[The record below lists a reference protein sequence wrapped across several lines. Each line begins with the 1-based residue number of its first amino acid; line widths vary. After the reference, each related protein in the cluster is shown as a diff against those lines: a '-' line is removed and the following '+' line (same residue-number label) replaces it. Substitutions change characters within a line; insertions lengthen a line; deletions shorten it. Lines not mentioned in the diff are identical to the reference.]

1 MDELF
6 THPQAPAAQ
15 PGAAAADTPGGAR
28 ALTVQA
34 PGRQSLPLV
43 FASPHS
49 GRDYPTDF
57 IERARLDPKSL
68 RRSEDCF
75 VDRLFAFAPE
85 IGAPLLCALFPR
97 AYVDP
102 NREPYEL
109 DPSMFEGPLPDYA
122 NTRSP
127 RVAAGLGTVAR
138 VVAGGAEIYERK
150 LSFEEVRQRIE
161 RTYWPYHQALRQLL
175 SETRER
181 FGGCLLLDCHSMPS
195 GGTVPQRRRGEAGG
209 HAGGPVTGRG
219 VSFVLGDCHGSACG
233 RDLVAAAESYLR
245 KAGYRTARNQP
256 YAGGFITRHYG
267 RPGEGVHALQIEIN
281 RALYMNEESLEPI
294 EGFEALQADLKGL
307 SQHLAAVCG
316 ELFES

>member
-6 THPQAPAAQ
+6 THPQAPTAPRASAA
-15 PGAAAADTPGGAR
+15 GAAAGGTAP
-28 ALTVQA
+28 LTVQA
-34 PGRQSLPLV
+34 PARQSLPLV

-49 GRDYPTDF
+49 GRDYPPDF
-57 IERARLDPKSL
+57 IARARLDPKSL

-75 VDRLFAFAPE
+75 VDQLFSFAPE

-109 DPSMFEGPLPDYA
+109 DPGMFEGPLPDYA

-127 RVAAGLGTVAR
+127 RVAAGLGTVAK

-195 GGTVPQRRRGEAGG
+195 GGAAPQRRQSGGEPAR
-209 HAGGPVTGRG
+209 GRG

-267 RPGEGVHALQIEIN
+267 RPGDGVHALQIEIN

-294 EGFEALQADLKGL
+294 EGFKALQADLKGL
-307 SQHLAAVCG
+307 SQHLAGVCAD
-316 ELFES
+316 LFET